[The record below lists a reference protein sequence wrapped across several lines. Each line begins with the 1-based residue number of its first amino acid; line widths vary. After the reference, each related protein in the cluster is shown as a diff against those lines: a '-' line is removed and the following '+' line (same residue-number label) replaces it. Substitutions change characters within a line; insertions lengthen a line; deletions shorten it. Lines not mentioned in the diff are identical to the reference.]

1 MGDEVHEYQGREPS
15 GRKFGEICLDPKSKY
30 LNTPKYTISTWIQQT
45 GSMFQT
51 VVIWND

>member
-30 LNTPKYTISTWIQQT
+30 LNTLKYTILD
-45 GSMFQT
+45 FD
-51 VVIWND
+51 WNIPSI